1 MSVTVEQLLKLP
13 SLSRAKVVGGRGGLS
28 KVVSSISELESTDPG
43 ALVEEVFP

>member
-28 KVVSSISELESTDPG
+28 KVEMCIRDSLYTIP
-43 ALVEEVFP
+43 F